1 MSVRLFLMPITC
13 IVLDRIKPKRI
24 ISILEWFG
32 KYSLELYVLHMF
44 LIGVINEIMTT
55 SIIPSSY
62 IPIAMTSTTI
72 LLSVAVCSPIHKGID
87 FLIKKFR

>member
-1 MSVRLFLMPITC
+1 MPLTC
-13 IVLDRIKPKRI
+13 IVLEWFKPKRI

-55 SIIPSSY
+55 TSIIPSTY
-62 IPIAMTSTTI
+62 IPIAMASITI

-87 FLIKKFR
+87 FVIKKLR